1 MPALWRPSKIRG
13 SHKCTDLY
21 KVWQSAVRGHT
32 VNKAP
37 DTSKLNRQLSAQQH
51 LIDKLK
57 AVRALHIVAYNSDH
71 PIEKVAVELF
81 YVLGDV
87 LEGQGV
93 KDLAL
98 HRISKEE
105 VLREYQDG

>member
-1 MPALWRPSKIRG
+1 M
-13 SHKCTDLY
+13 
-21 KVWQSAVRGHT
+21 
-32 VNKAP
+32 NKPP
-37 DTSKLNRQLSAQQH
+37 DTAKLNRQLNAQQH

-93 KDLAL
+93 KDLTL